1 MTKKKSSRLDKF
13 LDGAEEREA
22 LTQTIADLRGHIGR
36 LERTNRGL
44 RSNEW
49 TIKEAI
55 SEALTALPKAFKVP
69 PVPLVGRKPKEEIAI
84 LHLSDIQ
91 LGKITMSY
99 NTAVADERVQRAMAK
114 TVQITEMRR
123 NNAVIRE
130 LHVYLGG
137 DMVEGED
144 IFPHQAHLIDSPLFD
159 QACINGPTIFTKAI
173 LTALANFER
182 VKVFCVY
189 GNHGRNGS
197 KHTRSHP
204 KTNWD
209 RVFYH
214 TLRTILLGT
223 AEHPRK
229 GVERLEFYVPDEF
242 WAVDRVFAW
251 GNLLVHGHQ
260 ITGGFAGFPWY
271 GTAKKAWGWID
282 AIEVPWDNLYF
293 GHFHTPAFATLGGR
307 VFYANG
313 TTESDN
319 DFAKEQLAACG
330 VPAQR
335 LQFMNEDH
343 GVISDDLLTLID
355 RVPNALKFRTSD
367 IDAIAARYG
376 K

>member
-1 MTKKKSSRLDKF
+1 MKRKKTDRLDSF
-13 LDGAEEREA
+13 LTGAEEREA
-22 LTQTIADLRGHIGR
+22 LAQTIADLRGHIGR
-36 LERTNRGL
+36 LERRNNSL

-49 TIKEAI
+49 VIKEAVT
-55 SEALTALPKAFKVP
+55 TALEEMPRTFRIPTAA
-69 PVPLVGRKPKEEIAI
+69 PVRKGKGEEVAI

-91 LGKITMSY
+91 LGKITRTY
-99 NTAVADERVQRAMAK
+99 NSTVADERVQMAMRK
-114 TVQITEMRR
+114 TIQITDMRR
-123 NNAVIRE
+123 NNAMIRE

-159 QACINGPTIFTKAI
+159 QACINGPSIFTRAI
-173 LTALANFER
+173 LTAMAHFEV

-189 GNHGRNGS
+189 GNHGRNGG

-214 TLRTILLGT
+214 TLRTTLLGT
-223 AEHPRK
+223 EAHPRK
-229 GVERLEFYVPDEF
+229 EMGRLEFFESDEF
-242 WAVDRVFAW
+242 WLVDRVFAW
-251 GNLLVHGHQ
+251 GNLIVHGHQ

-282 AIEVPWDNLYF
+282 SIEEPWDNLYF

-319 DFAKEQLAACG
+319 EFAKETLAACG
-330 VPAQR
+330 VPSQR
-335 LQFMNEDH
+335 LQFMNADH
-343 GVISDDLLTLID
+343 GVISDDMLMLVD
-355 RVPNALKFRTSD
+355 RKPNALKFTGD
-367 IDAIAARYG
+367 EFTQLAKKYG
-376 K
+376 S

>member
-1 MTKKKSSRLDKF
+1 MTKRKPDRLDSF
-13 LDGAEEREA
+13 LTGGEEREA
-22 LTQTIADLRGHIGR
+22 LAQTVTDLRAHIGR
-36 LERTNRGL
+36 LERRNSAL
-44 RSNEW
+44 RSNEFL
-49 TIKEAI
+49 IKEAV
-55 SEALTALPKAFKVP
+55 STALGDLPRSFRAV
-69 PVPLVGRKPKEEIAI
+69 PVPKVGRGKKEEVAI

-91 LGKITMSY
+91 LGKITKSY
-99 NTAVADERVQRAMAK
+99 NTAVADERVQLAMRK
-114 TVQITEMRR
+114 TVRITEMRR
-123 NNAVIRE
+123 NNATIRE

-144 IFPHQAHLIDSPLFD
+144 IFPHQAHLIDSPLFE
-159 QACINGPTIFTKAI
+159 QACINGPSIFARAL
-173 LTALANFER
+173 LTALEHFEV

-189 GNHGRNGS
+189 GNHGRNGP

-214 TLRTILLGT
+214 TLRTVLLGT
-223 AEHPRK
+223 ADHPRTDMK
-229 GVERLEFYVPDEF
+229 RLEFYESDEF
-242 WAVDRVFAW
+242 WLVDRVFAW
-251 GNLLVHGHQ
+251 GNLIVHGHQ

-282 AIEVPWDNLYF
+282 SIEEPWDNLYF

-319 DFAKEQLAACG
+319 EFAKESLAACG
-330 VPAQR
+330 VPVQR
-335 LQFMNEDH
+335 LQFMNEEH

-355 RVPNALKFRTSD
+355 RTPNAIRFRSEQL
-367 IDAIAARYG
+367 DALAERYA